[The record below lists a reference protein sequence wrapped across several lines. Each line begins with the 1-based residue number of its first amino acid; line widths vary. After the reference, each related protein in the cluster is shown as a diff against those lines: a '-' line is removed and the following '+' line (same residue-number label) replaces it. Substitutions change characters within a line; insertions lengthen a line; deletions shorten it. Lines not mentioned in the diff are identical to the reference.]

1 MSEDKEKTTN
11 NNKKVI
17 DRTEALGH
25 ASIKKLLF
33 EYGGPAIVAMTASS
47 LYNMVDSIFIG
58 QGVGPLAISGLALTF
73 PVMNLSA
80 AFGAMVGVGA
90 STLLSVKLGEGDKI
104 TAKRVLGNV
113 VNLNVLLGLMFMFVM
128 LYYLDPI
135 LYFFGASKDTIV
147 YAREYLQIILYG
159 NVITHTYLGL
169 NATLRSAGHPHK
181 AMILTLV
188 TVILNTILDPI
199 FIYKF
204 KMGIAGAAW
213 ATVIAQSVPL
223 IFLILHFSNKN
234 ELISFS
240 KDIFVPRWNIIK
252 ASLAI
257 GLSPLS
263 MQAAACCVVI
273 IINKS
278 LKFYGGEDGDYAI
291 GAYGIITKLAM
302 FCVMMIMGLNQGMQP
317 IVGYNYG
324 AEKYDRVKQA
334 FKYTV
339 WIATLFTTFF
349 FIIAEFFPYYA
360 VKVFTKEPRLID
372 LSIYGLRFSSI
383 LFPLLGF
390 QIVSTALFQSMGL
403 AKTSI
408 FLSLTRQFLFL
419 IPFLLVLPKYFGLK
433 GVWISLPASDI
444 TACIITAYMVR
455 RLYRKFRNKEV
466 ANQRS
471 EQ

>member
-1 MSEDKEKTTN
+1 MSENLKLEN
-11 NNKKVI
+11 NSKPSVI
-17 DRTEALGH
+17 DRTEALGNS
-25 ASIKKLLF
+25 SIKKLLI
-33 EYGGPAIVAMTASS
+33 EYAGPAMIAMTASS

-113 VNLNVLLGLMFMFVM
+113 INLNVLLGLVFMAVM

-135 LYFFGASKDTIV
+135 LYFFGASNDTIG

-181 AMILTLV
+181 AMILTVV
-188 TVILNTILDPI
+188 TVVLNCILDPI
-199 FIYKF
+199 FIYPL

-223 IFLILHFSNKN
+223 ISLIIHFCNKR
-234 ELISFS
+234 ELIHNN
-240 KDIFVPRWNIIK
+240 KDIFIPRWKIVREPI
-252 ASLAI
+252 AI

-278 LKFYGGEDGDYAI
+278 LKYYGGNDGDLAI

-324 AEKYDRVKQA
+324 ATKYDRVKQA
-334 FKYTV
+334 YKYTV
-339 WIATLFTTFF
+339 WIATLFTTLF

-360 VKVFTKEPRLID
+360 VKVFTNEPKLID
-372 LSIYGLRFSSI
+372 LSIYGLRTSSVF
-383 LFPLLGF
+383 FPILGF

-408 FLSLTRQFLFL
+408 FLSLTRQFIFL
-419 IPFLLVLPKYFGLK
+419 IPFLIILPKYWGLT
-433 GVWISLPASDI
+433 GVWFSLPASDI
-444 TACIITAYMVR
+444 TTCIITAYMVR
-455 RLYRKFRNKEV
+455 RLFKKFKKKDS
-466 ANQRS
+466 AKQ
-471 EQ
+471 

>member
-1 MSEDKEKTTN
+1 MSEILKLDSNSKPS
-11 NNKKVI
+11 VI

-25 ASIKKLLF
+25 SSIKKLLL

-113 VNLNVLLGLMFMFVM
+113 INLNVLLGLVFMAVM

-135 LYFFGASKDTIV
+135 LYFFGASNDTIG

-181 AMILTLV
+181 AMILTVV
-188 TVILNTILDPI
+188 TVVLNCILDPI
-199 FIYKF
+199 FIYPL

-223 IFLILHFSNKN
+223 ISLIIHFCNKR
-234 ELISFS
+234 ELIHFN
-240 KDIFVPRWNIIK
+240 KDIFIPRWNIVRDTI
-252 ASLAI
+252 AI

-278 LKFYGGEDGDYAI
+278 LKYYGGNDGDLAI

-324 AEKYDRVKQA
+324 ATKYDRVKQA
-334 FKYTV
+334 YKYTV
-339 WIATLFTTFF
+339 WIATLFTTLF

-360 VKVFTKEPRLID
+360 VKVFTNEPKLID
-372 LSIYGLRFSSI
+372 LSIYGLRTSSVF
-383 LFPLLGF
+383 FPILGF

-408 FLSLTRQFLFL
+408 FLSLTRQFIFL
-419 IPFLLVLPKYFGLK
+419 IPFLIILPKYWGLT
-433 GVWISLPASDI
+433 GVWFSLPASDI
-444 TACIITAYMVR
+444 TTCIITAYMVR
-455 RLYRKFRNKEV
+455 RLFKKFKKKDS
-466 ANQRS
+466 AKQ
-471 EQ
+471 